1 MAQNQQIMCSVN
13 SCHYWKSG
21 NRCDA
26 NMIMVT
32 ADSFA
37 DKAPDRIDA
46 PMASA
51 VGPTPTENCMETCCK
66 TFSPKGSGRER
77 ADDVVKS

>member
-37 DKAPDRIDA
+37 NQAPDRIDA
-46 PMASA
+46 PTAA
-51 VGPTPTENCMETCCK
+51 TIAPTPTVSCMETCCK
-66 TFSPKGSGRER
+66 TFVPKASGRER
-77 ADDVVKS
+77 QDNVMKA